1 MDREV
6 AKAINDLSKRMNEME
21 NKLEKF
27 LLEKHEDNKGNIDAI
42 IEGVDDIASTIV
54 SMQSTEEEV

>member
-6 AKAINDLSKRMNEME
+6 AKAINNLAKRMNEME

-42 IEGVDDIASTIV
+42 IEGMDDLATTID
-54 SMQSTEEEV
+54 SMQTVE

>member
-42 IEGVDDIASTIV
+42 IEGMDDLATTID
-54 SMQSTEEEV
+54 SMQTVE

>member
-6 AKAINDLSKRMNEME
+6 AKAINNLAKRMNEME

-27 LLEKHEDNKGNIDAI
+27 LLEKHEDNKGNIDVI
-42 IEGVDDIASTIV
+42 IEGMDDLATTID
-54 SMQSTEEEV
+54 SMQTVE